1 MTVETVKPVE
11 LLKAIKRGSPLGSS
25 NAIRLELYFL
35 PTSDVD
41 SSADD
46 DCIAHYRKEKA
57 ARGDYT
63 RQIQH
68 VEETAQ
74 EDYTRQIQDLKDSA
88 SDDDIEE
95 QQQSR
100 ASVPGNGQTRQLP
113 GLVPSYIDSPTFD
126 YYHGTIFRYPGVDW
140 STDKRLTRRIDFDR
154 ISEQEY
160 ARVTE
165 GNDEFHRIPLIYVDS
180 MPFQESD
187 TTEPG
192 ERFVGMAMFN
202 ASHGKTENETN
213 HPWSEAR
220 DRAWKSW

>member
-1 MTVETVKPVE
+1 
-11 LLKAIKRGSPLGSS
+11 
-25 NAIRLELYFL
+25 
-35 PTSDVD
+35 
-41 SSADD
+41 
-46 DCIAHYRKEKA
+46 
-57 ARGDYT
+57 
-63 RQIQH
+63 
-68 VEETAQ
+68 
-74 EDYTRQIQDLKDSA
+74 
-88 SDDDIEE
+88 
-95 QQQSR
+95 
-100 ASVPGNGQTRQLP
+100 
-113 GLVPSYIDSPTFD
+113 VPSYIDSPTFD